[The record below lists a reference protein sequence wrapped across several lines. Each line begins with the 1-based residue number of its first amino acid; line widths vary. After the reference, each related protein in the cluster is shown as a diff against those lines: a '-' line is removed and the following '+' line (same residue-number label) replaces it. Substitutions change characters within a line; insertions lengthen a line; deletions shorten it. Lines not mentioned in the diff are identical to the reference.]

1 MAKNAIVGQSG
12 GPTSVINSSLAGVYE
27 SCKRRGAGKVYGM
40 MHGVAGLLERR
51 VCVLDAKL
59 KSAMD
64 IELLKRTPSSY
75 LGSCR
80 YKLPDWHTAEGEA
93 VYQKLFEILGELD
106 IGYFFYI
113 GGNDSMDTVGKLADY
128 GAHIGSDIRFMGV
141 PKTIDN
147 DLMVTDH
154 TPGYGSAAKYIGVVM
169 KEIIRDATVY
179 GTKYVTIVE
188 IMGRNAGWLTA
199 AASLAKGEDCEGVDM
214 ICLPEV
220 PFNVDRFVEKVER
233 MQKEKPSIVIAVSEG
248 VKLADGRYVC
258 ELADDVHAV
267 DAFGHK
273 ALTGTARF
281 LANTVARRLD
291 TKTRCIELS
300 TLQRCAGHLTS
311 RTDITEAY
319 QVGGA
324 AAKAAFEGH
333 TGEMVALDRISN
345 APYQCTTS
353 LHPISEVANLEK
365 KVPLEWVNADHT
377 AMLPE
382 FLAYAM
388 PLIQAELTPI
398 YVEGLPH
405 HIYLPET

>member
-1 MAKNAIVGQSG
+1 MKNVLVGQSG
-12 GPTSVINSSLAGVYE
+12 GPTAVINSSLAGVYE
-27 SCKRRGAGKVYGM
+27 TAKACGAPHVYGM
-40 MHGVAGLLERR
+40 QYGIEGLLEEKL
-51 VCVLDAKL
+51 VDLDGVLGDK
-59 KSAMD
+59 MD
-64 IELLKRTPSSY
+64 IELLKRTPSSF

-80 YKLPDWHTAEGEA
+80 HKLPDPTVDEA
-93 VYQKLFEILGELD
+93 PFLRLFELFAKYD
-106 IGYFFYI
+106 IGAVFYI
-113 GGNDSMDTVGKLADY
+113 GGNDSMDTISKLSAYGKTVN
-128 GAHIGSDIRFMGV
+128 SEIRFIGV

-147 DLMVTDH
+147 DLMLTDH

-179 GTKYVTIVE
+179 GTNYVTVVE

-199 AASLAKGEDCEGVDM
+199 AASLAKSDDCEGVDM

-220 PFNVDRFVEKVER
+220 PFNVEHFIEKVR
-233 MQKEKPSIVIAVSEG
+233 TMQEKKPSIVIAVSEG
-248 VKLADGRYVC
+248 VKLEDGRYVC

-273 ALTGTARF
+273 ALTGTARY
-281 LANTVARRLD
+281 LANVVARNLD

-324 AAKAAFEGH
+324 AAKAAFEGV
-333 TGEMVALDRISN
+333 TGQMVALKRISN
-345 APYQCTTS
+345 SPYQYITE

-365 KVPLEWVNADHT
+365 KVPLSWMNENHT
-377 AMLPE
+377 QMTEE
-382 FLAYAM
+382 FLEYAR
-388 PLIQAELTPI
+388 PLIQAELTPLYI
-398 YVEGLPH
+398 AGLPH
-405 HIYLPET
+405 HIYMKK

>member
-1 MAKNAIVGQSG
+1 MAKNVIIGQSG
-12 GPTSVINSSLAGVYE
+12 GPTAVINSSLAGVYKAAC
-27 SCKRRGAGKVYGM
+27 SLGADKVYGM
-40 MHGVAGLLERR
+40 KYGIEGLLKEELIELN
-51 VCVLDAKL
+51 VLLDDRM
-59 KSAMD
+59 S

-80 YKLPDWHTAEGEA
+80 YKLPDWHTTEGEA

-113 GGNDSMDTVGKLADY
+113 GSNDSMDTIGKLADY

-233 MQKEKPSIVIAVSEG
+233 MQKEKPLNWLMAAMSASWPTM
-248 VKLADGRYVC
+248 C
-258 ELADDVHAV
+258 TQ
-267 DAFGHK
+267 
-273 ALTGTARF
+273 LTRSA
-281 LANTVARRLD
+281 
-291 TKTRCIELS
+291 TK
-300 TLQRCAGHLTS
+300 
-311 RTDITEAY
+311 
-319 QVGGA
+319 
-324 AAKAAFEGH
+324 
-333 TGEMVALDRISN
+333 
-345 APYQCTTS
+345 P
-353 LHPISEVANLEK
+353 
-365 KVPLEWVNADHT
+365 
-377 AMLPE
+377 
-382 FLAYAM
+382 
-388 PLIQAELTPI
+388 
-398 YVEGLPH
+398 
-405 HIYLPET
+405 